1 MLSDIYQYIQGWA
14 NKEAQMCSKIATAP
28 TRDMLPQE
36 HDYTTVATRA
46 DILEII
52 GQLPAT
58 GCTRFSLITITLL
71 YQKSNRRTG
80 AVKTRQAEHARLG
93 TAYLLQNIRGLVRKT
108 DKVLLHEQKIYFVL
122 READLQGA
130 QIVEERLWEA
140 LLWRTHNMGTQESPR
155 PQSMTISHAAYP
167 EPHTTLDDLLNAVER
182 PARHFGTV
190 PERAVYH
197 IHKRST
203 RHEEPITSGD
213 KEELP
218 LLAQKLGIPYLS
230 LLPGKLPHRVLH
242 ALNARLARELRCY
255 PIGRER
261 NMLTVAMLNP
271 QDHTI
276 LERLHQETG
285 LHIFPV
291 LTHPE
296 ALERALKQ
304 LH

>member
-1 MLSDIYQYIQGWA
+1 
-14 NKEAQMCSKIATAP
+14 MCSEIAIAP

-36 HDYTTVATRA
+36 HGYTTVATRA
-46 DILEII
+46 NILEVIN
-52 GQLPAT
+52 QFPTT
-58 GCTRFSLITITLL
+58 GCTRFSLVTIALL
-71 YQKSNRRTG
+71 YQKHTGTTG
-80 AVKTRQAEHARLG
+80 AAKTRQAEHARLG
-93 TAYLLQNIRGLVRKT
+93 TAYLLENIRGLVRKT
-108 DKVLLHEQKIYFVL
+108 DKVLLHEQKMYFVL
-122 READLQGA
+122 QEANLQGA

-140 LLWRTHNMGTQESPR
+140 LLWSTHKMGAQESLR
-155 PQSMTISHAAYP
+155 PQSLTIGHAAYA
-167 EPHTTLDDLLNAVER
+167 EPHTDLEELLSTAES
-182 PARHFGTV
+182 PTRHFRTV
-190 PERAVYH
+190 LEKTVYR
-197 IHKRST
+197 IHKRGE
-203 RHEEPITSGD
+203 RHEEPVPSGD
-213 KEELP
+213 RDELP
-218 LLAQKLGIPYLS
+218 LLARKLGIPYLS
-230 LLPGKLPHRVLH
+230 LLPGKLPQRVLH
-242 ALNARLARELRCY
+242 TLSARLARELRCY